1 MRIQLKKAMSL
12 TLAGILAISLAGCN
26 LTGNGKIPEDAVIA
40 VNGKIS
46 TVADFNKAFAM
57 AEKSWTELYGESIW
71 TQEIQG
77 KTVKKMLQD
86 QLIDIMVTEKIIA
99 EAVEKTSFKA
109 NDQEVQEAYNKFMEA
124 LKKNEKD
131 VQYYTEKG
139 IDEAYLKQQI
149 VSQMNQEEFKR
160 TIQVEIEKD
169 ATKMSEYEKT
179 YPIQVEASHILVSDE
194 KKAKELYGKVKAGE
208 DFAKIAKENSIDTG
222 SAKKGGSLG
231 FFPRGMMVPEFEKVA
246 FAMKVGEIS
255 EPVQSQ
261 FGYHIIKID
270 KIQTLSDLI
279 AAGASKEEVAVYKN
293 TILSNVSKEAVT
305 AKLEELKKTAK
316 ITTFPDRIK

>member
-1 MRIQLKKAMSL
+1 MRNQLKRAMSL

-99 EAVEKTSFKA
+99 EAVEKTNFKA

-131 VQYYTEKG
+131 VQYYAEKG
-139 IDEAYLKQQI
+139 IDETYLKQQI

-194 KKAKELYGKVKAGE
+194 KKAKELHGKVKAGE

-293 TILSNVSKEAVT
+293 TILSNVSKEAV
-305 AKLEELKKTAK
+305 AARLEELKKTAK